1 MVNRSIRCEIRYS
14 LTEGYFLEQLC
25 NEYNVNL
32 STLFRE
38 CMFTD
43 FSEQRIVL
51 NIDDIFIYSNLV
63 NKIIQ
68 SSELIIGK
76 NIIENLYTSELEKI
90 KIVLEDIKIDYI
102 FNFKRIKA
110 SRTKIKNE
118 ILKII
123 NKEPSSYS
131 NSYIN
136 KELEKTEKE
145 NLNRTAVILLT
156 PDEKEQLKKIA
167 EEQGVSLSTCLKNN
181 VFRKCGAKRIVVD
194 SYSINKENEE
204 LNSKANILA
213 AIADKAKNDFL
224 SQRDIENALLIIED
238 ISEIN
243 NKISQIVITD
253 DELKAEV
260 KRLLT
265 ERSEQNGSNK
275 D

>member
-1 MVNRSIRCEIRYS
+1 MNQSEEY
-14 LTEGYFLEQLC
+14 LLYKLC
-25 NEYNVNL
+25 NEYNITFSSL
-32 STLFRE
+32 IRE
-38 CMFTD
+38 CA
-43 FSEQRIVL
+43 FSNFDKQQIIIR
-51 NIDDIFIYSNLV
+51 IDDLFEYS
-63 NKIIQ
+63 KIIN
-68 SSELIIGK
+68 
-76 NIIENLYTSELEKI
+76 NISKAVNQIQITTENNDMYASDIFKI
-90 KIVLEDIKIDYI
+90 TFLFEDINVEYFKN
-102 FNFKRIKA
+102 FN
-110 SRTKIKNE
+110 KIKNFRNKVEKRIQYELKNPSFKTQENKDEQIVKIAE
-118 ILKII
+118 I
-123 NKEPSSYS
+123 
-131 NSYIN
+131 
-136 KELEKTEKE
+136 
-145 NLNRTAVILLT
+145 RFT
-156 PDEKEQLKKIA
+156 PDEKEQLKRIA

-181 VFRKCGAKRIVVD
+181 VFRKCGAKRIVID